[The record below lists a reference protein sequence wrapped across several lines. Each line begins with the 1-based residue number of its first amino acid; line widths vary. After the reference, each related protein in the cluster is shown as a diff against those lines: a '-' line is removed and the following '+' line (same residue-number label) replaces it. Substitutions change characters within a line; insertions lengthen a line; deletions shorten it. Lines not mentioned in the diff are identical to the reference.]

1 MLERIDGPSDL
12 KRLSVGELE
21 ILAREIRETLVAR
34 VTENGGHL
42 ASNLGVVELTLA
54 LHTAFDSP
62 RDKLVW
68 DVGHQAYVH
77 KLVTGR
83 RDLFSSIRT
92 YGGLSGFCSREESP
106 HDAFG
111 AGHAGTSVSAAL
123 GLALGRDHRGTDEHV
138 IAIIGDGAM
147 SCGLAFEGLN
157 NAGHLGS
164 RLIVVLNDNEM
175 SIAPNV
181 GALASYL
188 ARARTN
194 RRYHRAKA
202 GVEWTL
208 KHVPRGSFV
217 LAGLKRIRHA
227 ARALFV
233 PNAIWEELGFT
244 YVGPLDGHNLGTLV
258 DVFRRVQLLDKP
270 VLVHVV
276 TKKGKGYPPAEK
288 DAVALHGVSPKRS
301 AKAPGE
307 KSANGVAKLPQP
319 KPPTY
324 TQVFGETLIAL
335 AAKDPRIVAIT
346 AAMPDG
352 TGLSAFQKRFP
363 ERCFDVGIAE
373 AHAVTF
379 AAGLAASGMRP
390 VVAIYS
396 TFLQRAYDSIVHDVC
411 IQNLPVVF
419 ALDRA
424 GLVGED
430 GRTHHGAFDL
440 ANLRTIPN
448 LVVMAPRDEAEL
460 QRMLVTALALD
471 GPVAIRYP
479 RGAGTG
485 ATLAQAVEDIAPLE
499 LGRGVMLREAS
510 SADICLLAI
519 GSMVEPALEAADLL
533 GAQGIVTAVLD
544 ARFAKPLDEGAILEM
559 ARKTRRVVTVEE
571 NILAGGFGSAV
582 LELLAAKGLS
592 EGTRVAQLGLPDSF
606 VDHGPPELLR
616 DLSGLTASGICLSIL
631 AAFPD
636 LERAA
641 VPGSGEV
648 DGSPGSPS
656 FRAAARNP

>member
-1 MLERIDGPSDL
+1 MLERIDGPRDL
-12 KRLSVGELE
+12 KQLSIGELE
-21 ILAREIRETLVAR
+21 LLAREIRETLVSR

-54 LHTAFDSP
+54 LHSAFDSP
-62 RDKLVW
+62 RDHLVW

-83 RDLFSSIRT
+83 RDRFSSIRT
-92 YGGLSGFCSREESP
+92 YGGVAGFCSREESE

-123 GLALGRDHRGTDEHV
+123 GLALARDLRGTDEHV
-138 IAIIGDGAM
+138 VAIIGDGAM
-147 SCGLAFEGLN
+147 TCGLAFEGLN

-194 RRYHRAKA
+194 RPYHHAKA

-208 KHVPRGSFV
+208 RHVPRGSFV
-217 LAGLKRIRHA
+217 LAGLKRLRQA
-227 ARALFV
+227 ARTLFV

-244 YVGPLDGHNLGTLV
+244 YVGPLDGHNLGQLV
-258 DVFRRVQLLDKP
+258 DVFRRVQRLDKP

-276 TKKGKGYPPAEK
+276 TKKGKGYAPAEK
-288 DAVALHGVSPKRS
+288 DAVGLHGVSPKGS
-301 AKAPGE
+301 ANPKALAE
-307 KSANGVAKLPQP
+307 KSANGIVRPAQP

-324 TQVFGETLIAL
+324 TQVFGETMIAL
-335 AAKDPRIVAIT
+335 AARDARIVAIT

-363 ERCFDVGIAE
+363 DRCFDVGIAE

-379 AAGLAASGMRP
+379 AAGLAAAGMRP

-430 GRTHHGAFDL
+430 GRTHHGVFDL
-440 ANLRTIPN
+440 AYLRNLPN
-448 LVVMAPRDEAEL
+448 LTLMAPRDEAEL
-460 QRMLVTALALD
+460 QRMLKTALSLD

-479 RGAGTG
+479 RGAGVGAALATG
-485 ATLAQAVEDIAPLE
+485 IEGIALVEVGRSEILKTGGDVALIAL
-499 LGRGVMLREAS
+499 
-510 SADICLLAI
+510 
-519 GSMVEPALEAADLL
+519 GSMVGPALEAADELERL
-533 GAQGIVTAVLD
+533 GVDVTVVD
-544 ARFAKPLDEGAILEM
+544 ARFVKPLDEATILAV
-559 ARKTRRVVTVEE
+559 ARHAGHVVTIEE
-571 NILAGGFGSAV
+571 AARIGGLGTAV
-582 LELLAAKGLS
+582 AELLS
-592 EGTRVAQLGLPDSF
+592 ERGSGDGIELLRLGLPDEF
-606 VDHGPPELLR
+606 VDHGTQAALR
-616 DLSGLTASGICLSIL
+616 ARVGLDASGILRSVRI
-631 AAFPD
+631 AFPD
-636 LERAA
+636 MLRLVALPA
-641 VPGSGEV
+641 
-648 DGSPGSPS
+648 
-656 FRAAARNP
+656 

>member
-21 ILAREIRETLVAR
+21 ILAREIRETLVTR

-123 GLALGRDHRGTDEHV
+123 GLALARDHRGTGGHV
-138 IAIIGDGAM
+138 VAIIGDGAM
-147 SCGLAFEGLN
+147 TCGLAFEGLN

-188 ARARTN
+188 ARVRTN

-208 KHVPRGSFV
+208 RHVPRGNFV
-217 LAGLKRIRHA
+217 LAGLKRLRHA
-227 ARALFV
+227 ARTLFV

-244 YVGPLDGHNLGTLV
+244 YVGPLDGHNLGQLI

-288 DAVALHGVSPKRS
+288 DAVALHGVSPKRKPQAPADKSQNGS
-301 AKAPGE
+301 AR
-307 KSANGVAKLPQP
+307 LPQP
-319 KPPTY
+319 TPPTY
-324 TQVFGETLIAL
+324 TQVFGQTLIAL

-352 TGLSAFQKRFP
+352 TGLATFQKRFP
-363 ERCFDVGIAE
+363 DRTFDVGIAE

-411 IQNLPVVF
+411 IQKLPVVF

-440 ANLRTIPN
+440 AYLRTVPN
-448 LVVMAPRDEAEL
+448 LTVMAPRDEAEL
-460 QRMLVTALALD
+460 QRMLVTALSLD

-485 ATLAQAVEDIAPLE
+485 AALANDPGTVEV
-499 LGRGVMLREAS
+499 GRAEVLRHGG
-510 SADICLLAI
+510 DLALVAL
-519 GSMVEPALEAADLL
+519 GSMVGPALEAADALERL
-533 GAQGIVTAVLD
+533 GVDATVVD
-544 ARFAKPLDEGAILEM
+544 ARFLKPLDEAAILAV
-559 ARKTRRVVTVEE
+559 ARRAGHVVTIEE
-571 NILAGGFGSAV
+571 AARIGGLGSAV
-582 LELLAAKGLS
+582 AELLAERGPADGIELL
-592 EGTRVAQLGLPDSF
+592 RLGLPDEF
-606 VDHGPPELLR
+606 VDHGTQAALR
-616 DLSGLTASGICLSIL
+616 AKVGLDTRGIIRSVR

-636 LERAA
+636 LLSLVALPA
-641 VPGSGEV
+641 
-648 DGSPGSPS
+648 
-656 FRAAARNP
+656 

>member
-12 KRLSVGELE
+12 KRLSIDQLE
-21 ILAREIRETLVAR
+21 VLAREIRDTLVAR

-54 LHTAFDSP
+54 LHSVFDSP
-62 RDKLVW
+62 HDKLVW

-83 RDLFSSIRT
+83 RQLFSSIRT
-92 YGGLSGFCSREESP
+92 YEGLAGFCSREESE

-111 AGHAGTSVSAAL
+111 AGHAGTSVSAGL
-123 GLALGRDHRGTDEHV
+123 GLAIARDLRATDEHV
-138 IAIIGDGAM
+138 VSIIGDGAM

-188 ARARTN
+188 ARVRTN

-208 KHVPRGSFV
+208 KHLPRGSFV
-217 LAGLKRIRHA
+217 LAGLKRLRQA
-227 ARALFV
+227 ARIFIV

-244 YVGPLDGHNLGTLV
+244 YVGPLDGHNVGQLI
-258 DVFRRVQLLDKP
+258 DVFQRVKLLEKP
-270 VLVHVV
+270 VLVHVI
-276 TKKGKGYPPAEK
+276 TKKGKGYAPAEK
-288 DAVALHGVSPKRS
+288 DAVGLHGISPKGS
-301 AKAPGE
+301 ANPKTPGE
-307 KSANGVAKLPQP
+307 KSPNGTAKLARP

-324 TQVFGETLIAL
+324 TQVFGDTLVAL
-335 AAKDPRIVAIT
+335 AARDPRIVAIT

-352 TGLSAFQKRFP
+352 TGLTGFARAFPSRF
-363 ERCFDVGIAE
+363 FDVGIAE

-390 VVAIYS
+390 VVAVYS

-411 IQNLPVVF
+411 IQRLPVVF
-419 ALDRA
+419 AIDRA

-440 ANLRTIPN
+440 SYLRSIPN
-448 LVVMAPRDEAEL
+448 LMVMAPSDEAEL
-460 QRMLVTALALD
+460 QRMLRTALTYD

-479 RGAGTG
+479 RGAGVG
-485 ATLAQAVEDIAPLE
+485 AALAPSVQDIAPIE
-499 LGRGVMLREAS
+499 IGRSVVLRKGQDVTLIAV
-510 SADICLLAI
+510 
-519 GSMVEPALEAADLL
+519 GSMVGPALAAADLL
-533 GAQGIVTAVLD
+533 E
-544 ARFAKPLDEGAILEM
+544 ARGVSAGVVDSRFVKPLDEAALREA
-559 ARKTRRVVTVEE
+559 ARQTPRLVTVEE
-571 NILAGGFGSAV
+571 NVLAGGFGSAV
-582 LELLAAKGLS
+582 AECLSALESVSTLGAI
-592 EGTRVAQLGLPDSF
+592 EGVQMLKLGLPDRF
-606 VDHGPPELLR
+606 VEHGPPELLR
-616 DLSGLTASGICLSIL
+616 ELSGLSPSGICRSVL
-631 AAFPD
+631 AAYPD
-636 LERAA
+636 LQRVAA
-641 VPGSGEV
+641 TSALVL
-648 DGSPGSPS
+648 D
-656 FRAAARNP
+656 

>member
-21 ILAREIRETLVAR
+21 ILAREIREVLVAR

-62 RDKLVW
+62 HDKLVW

-83 RDLFSSIRT
+83 RDLFPSIRT
-92 YGGLSGFCSREESP
+92 FGGLSGFCSREESA

-123 GLALGRDHRGTDEHV
+123 GLALARDRRGTDEHV
-138 IAIIGDGAM
+138 VAIIGDGAM
-147 SCGLAFEGLN
+147 TCGLAFEGLN
-157 NAGHLGS
+157 NAGHLAT
-164 RLIVVLNDNEM
+164 RLIVILNDNQM

-188 ARARTN
+188 ARVRTN
-194 RRYHRAKA
+194 RRYHSAKA

-208 KHVPRGSFV
+208 RHVPRGNFV
-217 LAGLKRIRHA
+217 LGGLKRLRHA
-227 ARALFV
+227 ARTFLV

-244 YVGPLDGHNLGTLV
+244 YVGPLDGHNVGQLI
-258 DVFRRVQLLDKP
+258 DVFQRVQLLDKP

-276 TKKGKGYPPAEK
+276 TKKGKGYPPAER
-288 DAVALHGVSPKRS
+288 DAVALHGVSPK
-301 AKAPGE
+301 AKAKPNAE
-307 KSANGVAKLPQP
+307 KSPNGFAKLPQP
-319 KPPTY
+319 NPPTY
-324 TQVFGETLIAL
+324 TQVFGDTLIAL
-335 AAKDPRIVAIT
+335 AERDARIIAIT

-352 TGLSAFQKRFP
+352 TGLAAFQKRFP
-363 ERCFDVGIAE
+363 DRTFDVGIAE

-379 AAGLAASGMRP
+379 AAGLAASGMKP
-390 VVAIYS
+390 VVAVYS

-411 IQNLPVVF
+411 IQKLPVVF

-440 ANLRTIPN
+440 AYLRTLPN
-448 LVVMAPRDEAEL
+448 LTVMAPRDEAEL
-460 QRMLVTALALD
+460 QRMLVTALAQD

-479 RGAGTG
+479 RGAGVGVPLSKAPSPVEVGRAAVLRTG
-485 ATLAQAVEDIAPLE
+485 GDLAFV
-499 LGRGVMLREAS
+499 
-510 SADICLLAI
+510 AI
-519 GSMVEPALEAADLL
+519 GSMVGPALEAADLL
-533 GAQGIVTAVLD
+533 ERLGVDATVVD
-544 ARFAKPLDEGAILEM
+544 ARFVKPLDGATLLGA
-559 ARKTRRVVTVEE
+559 AREERRIVTVEE
-571 NILAGGFGSAV
+571 NVLAGGFGSAV
-582 LELLAAKGLS
+582 LELLAERGGS
-592 EGTRVAQLGLPDSF
+592 GVRVIRLGLPDSF
-606 VDHGPPELLR
+606 VEHGSPEELHELC
-616 DLSGLTASGICLSIL
+616 GLTPSGICDSVL
-631 AAFPD
+631 AAFPE
-636 LERAA
+636 LAGAA
-641 VPGSGEV
+641 VRGN
-648 DGSPGSPS
+648 
-656 FRAAARNP
+656 RQ